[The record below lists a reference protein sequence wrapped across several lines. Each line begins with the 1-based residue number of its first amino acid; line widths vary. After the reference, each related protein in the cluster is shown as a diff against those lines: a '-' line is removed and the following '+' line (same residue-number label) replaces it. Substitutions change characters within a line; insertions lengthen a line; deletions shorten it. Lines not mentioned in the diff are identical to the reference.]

1 MAVVNRFEIFL
12 TALDPTV
19 GAEIRK
25 VRPCVVI
32 SPDEIHHNLMTAIIA
47 PLTTRSREYRYR
59 VPCRFQGKNG
69 QIALD
74 QIRSV
79 DHKRFV
85 RKLGRLDAKTAAKVL
100 ETMLEMFA
108 P

>member
-1 MAVVNRFEIFL
+1 MVNRFEVFL
-12 TALDPTV
+12 TNLDPTR
-19 GAEIRK
+19 GAEIKK
-25 VRPCVVI
+25 VRPCLVI
-32 SPDEIHHNLMTAIIA
+32 SPDEIHHHIQTAIIA
-47 PLTTRSREYRYR
+47 PLTTRSRDYLYR

-79 DHKRFV
+79 DQRRLL

-100 ETMLEMFA
+100 ETLQEMFA